1 MPARQKHLITL
12 VVFLTVVGLVVIA
25 SRGINSIS
33 LLKQSSPSASLS
45 KPAPDAG
52 YNEVATITY
61 DGKSFSPST
70 VTAKINTVL
79 AASAS
84 AKPQDKPWIKIV
96 NNSKDVLDIVS
107 SEEELNSFGVI
118 SGGEFKIMPISKVG
132 TFTYHDKTHT
142 DQGGTVVVQGS

>member
-1 MPARQKHLITL
+1 MPAHQKQLIVL
-12 VVFLTVVGLVVIA
+12 VTFLVAAGLLIAVGHGLPLSTKQA
-25 SRGINSIS
+25 SS
-33 LLKQSSPSASLS
+33 SASLS

-70 VTAKINTVL
+70 VTAKINTTL

-96 NNSKDVLDIVS
+96 NKSKDVLDIAS
-107 SEEELNSFGVI
+107 SEEELNSFGII

-132 TFTYHDKTHT
+132 TFTFYDKSHT
-142 DQGGTVVVQGS
+142 GRGGTVVIQ